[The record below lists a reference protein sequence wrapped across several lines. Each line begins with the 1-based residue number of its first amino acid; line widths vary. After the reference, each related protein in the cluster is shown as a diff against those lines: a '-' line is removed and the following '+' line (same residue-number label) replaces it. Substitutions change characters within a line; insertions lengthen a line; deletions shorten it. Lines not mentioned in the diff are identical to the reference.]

1 MSIQRRKKYKLHLK
15 KTIHMRSPLGI
26 KTSMTNPISGRENQ
40 TTIEFLRSAQTESP
54 RTLKN

>member
-15 KTIHMRSPLGI
+15 KTIYMRSPLGI